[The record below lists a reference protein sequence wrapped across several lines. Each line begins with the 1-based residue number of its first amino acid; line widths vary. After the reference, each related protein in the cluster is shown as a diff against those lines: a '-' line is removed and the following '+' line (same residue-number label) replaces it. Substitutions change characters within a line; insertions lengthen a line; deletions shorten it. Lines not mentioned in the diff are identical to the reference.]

1 MKPTRNSQN
10 IGFGFAAHGVAALP
24 TPHRGWAAAEIGTKK
39 KPTLAEKL
47 RAYRA
52 ALRDEGREPVDDF
65 CRRGETTARFAYFD

>member
-1 MKPTRNSQN
+1 MIRLTQPDPGRSKLNGS
-10 IGFGFAAHGVAALP
+10 HVAPKA
-24 TPHRGWAAAEIGTKK
+24 K